1 MSPVSY
7 GKITILLEILAGFQC
22 SPLGHTPN
30 LSILKGLTTLS
41 PNSWFCNKQIMNP
54 SCTAAFVTNLP
65 SIMSTVVTTTLHGIP
80 MTGIRLAMI
89 LIKAFSE
96 WLPNAPEQLQD
107 PQISSRTT
115 FANPVTIQNSTRTSR
130 VNQQATIHCTVQN
143 AMQNYYLEKQGDKT
157 LFINSDQLL
166 FTQQCPDRIIEVT
179 IAFG

>member
-1 MSPVSY
+1 M
-7 GKITILLEILAGFQC
+7 
-22 SPLGHTPN
+22 
-30 LSILKGLTTLS
+30 
-41 PNSWFCNKQIMNP
+41 
-54 SCTAAFVTNLP
+54 P
-65 SIMSTVVTTTLHGIP
+65 SIMSTIMTMTLHGIP
-80 MTGIRLAMI
+80 MMGTHLAMI

-96 WLPNAPEQLQD
+96 WLPDAPEQLQD

-130 VNQQATIHCTVQN
+130 VNQQATIHCTVQS

-166 FTQQCPDRIIEVT
+166 FTQQCPNRIIEVT